1 MRRRVHHPSCLD
13 LPVFDLPAGTP
24 KRLRARLCASA
35 QCVAV
40 DVAVPLLKPQLLVQ
54 AIRRLPGG
62 ARGQIDCSRAGGV
75 RLDKRFS
82 CKRLSNALSSI
93 SFVNDDVF
101 YDCADTRRN
110 SESDQGQHSDKITGS
125 ADRKHDR
132 SRRLDDGLQLFPSRG
147 LCRRGQLTDQ
157 SSDRIGHRWS
167 DRRDFLDLKP
177 SHLRS
182 SGCRRRLRGSRARSG
197 RPPRTSRACALPT
210 PGSRPRPPVPACST
224 RRGPAPM
231 SRLRL

>member
-1 MRRRVHHPSCLD
+1 MCSGRRCCPASETPASGTSDSPPPWRGERSNRLFSRRRRPPGQALLC
-13 LPVFDLPAGTP
+13 
-24 KRLRARLCASA
+24 KRLR
-35 QCVAV
+35 
-40 DVAVPLLKPQLLVQ
+40 
-54 AIRRLPGG
+54 
-62 ARGQIDCSRAGGV
+62 
-75 RLDKRFS
+75 
-82 CKRLSNALSSI
+82 NALSSI

-157 SSDRIGHRWS
+157 SSDRIGHRWG
-167 DRRDFLDLKP
+167 DRGDFLDLKP

-231 SRLRL
+231 SRLRP